1 MRYLV
6 AILWISVLVSCGPT
20 PTFSERIE
28 VNPEGWPVAEPI
40 SFTAAIPD
48 STTVYNLNL
57 IVDHSIEYR
66 YENIY
71 LKIKTI
77 FPDRP
82 EKEEQLNI
90 DLATNIGKWVG
101 KCSGDNCKTKVYL
114 LENFKFPSPGD
125 YTFQL
130 QQYTRN
136 EELKGINS
144 LQMELYAVLDL

>member
-1 MRYLV
+1 MRYWIIS
-6 AILWISVLVSCGPT
+6 ILLIVLASCGPS
-20 PTFSERIE
+20 PHYSERID
-28 VNPEGWPVAEPI
+28 VNPEGWPVAAPV

-48 STTVYNLNL
+48 STTVYNLQL
-57 IVDHSIEYR
+57 IVDHSMAYR

-90 DLATNIGKWVG
+90 NLATDIGQWVG
-101 KCSGDNCKTKVYL
+101 KCSGEKCKCKVYL
-114 LENFKFPSPGD
+114 LDKFKFPAPGD

-136 EELKGINS
+136 EAIKGINS
-144 LQMELYAVLDL
+144 LTMELYEAVD

>member
-1 MRYLV
+1 MRYL
-6 AILWISVLVSCGPT
+6 IGSCLLFFLLSCGPT
-20 PTFSERIE
+20 PHFSERIE
-28 VNPEGWPVAEPI
+28 LNPEGWPEAQPI

-48 STTVYNLNL
+48 SSTVYNLHL
-57 IVDHSIEYR
+57 IVDHSTSYR

-90 DLATNIGKWVG
+90 NLATKIGEWVG
-101 KCSGDNCKTKVYL
+101 DCSGDNCKCKVYL
-114 LENFKFPSPGD
+114 LENFKFPTPGD

-130 QQYTRN
+130 KQYTRN

-144 LQMELYAVLDL
+144 MKLELYNVVAK

>member
-1 MRYLV
+1 M
-6 AILWISVLVSCGPT
+6 AILCLSAVVSCGPS

-28 VNPEGWPVAEPI
+28 VNPDGWPLAEPI
-40 SFTAAIPD
+40 RFTAPVPD

-57 IVDHSIEYR
+57 IVDHSTEYR

-90 DLATNIGKWVG
+90 DLATQIGKWVG
-101 KCSGDNCKTKVYL
+101 KCSADNCKTKVYL

-144 LQMELYAVLDL
+144 LQMELYRVIDL